1 MQKKVKQIV
10 TAIMIMCLVVL
21 SACGNGDSGKEESK
35 NADNGNQNLGQKEL
49 KIPYVA
55 WASAIASNHVIEVVL
70 EQAGYEVELLQV
82 NSGAMYSGVADGSA
96 DATISVWLPHTDA
109 AYWEQYK
116 ENLVHLGP
124 NLKGA
129 PLGLVVP
136 KYMKIDSI
144 KDLAKNKYSIGD
156 KTEWTIT
163 GIEPGA
169 GQMKLTEEKV
179 MPAYGLDKWTLQ
191 ASSSGAMAA
200 SLGDA
205 IANKEPIVVTLWSP
219 HWAFSKWDL
228 KYLKDPKNIYGDPD
242 NINTLVREGL
252 KKDAPKAY
260 KILDQFSWT
269 KKDIGEVMVKINK
282 GMKPVDAAKEWV
294 KNNQDLVS
302 EWTKGIK

>member
-1 MQKKVKQIV
+1 MQKKLKRIG
-10 TAIMIMCLVVL
+10 TAFLIMCLVVL
-21 SACGNGDSGKEESK
+21 SACGSDESSNEKSGNS
-35 NADNGNQNLGQKEL
+35 DNGNNNLGQKEL

-70 EQAGYEVELLQV
+70 EQKGYDVELMQV

-109 AYWEQYK
+109 AYWEEYK

-144 KDLAKNKYSIGD
+144 KDLAGNKHSIGD
-156 KTEWTIT
+156 KTEWNIT

-179 MPAYGLDKWTLQ
+179 MPKYGLDDWKLQ

-205 IANKEPIVVTLWSP
+205 IANKEPIIVTLWSP

-228 KYLKDPKNIYGDPD
+228 KYLKDPKNIFGDPD

-269 KKDIGEVMVKINK
+269 KEDIGEVMVKINR
-282 GMKPVDAAKEWV
+282 GMDPADAAKEWV
-294 KNNQDLVS
+294 KNNQEFVS
-302 EWTKGIK
+302 EWTKGIN